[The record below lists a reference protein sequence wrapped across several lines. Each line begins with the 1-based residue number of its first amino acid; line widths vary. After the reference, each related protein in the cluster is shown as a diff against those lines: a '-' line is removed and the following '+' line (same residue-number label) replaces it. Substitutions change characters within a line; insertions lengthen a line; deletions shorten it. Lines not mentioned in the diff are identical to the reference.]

1 MNINFSDQNCLTRY
15 NKNPLR
21 GETGR
26 NDQNILGHTDVLINE
41 KHVFVNANTCT
52 F

>member
-15 NKNPLR
+15 NSNALR
-21 GETGR
+21 GETGCD
-26 NDQNILGHTDVLINE
+26 NQNILGHTDVLINE
-41 KHVFVNANTCT
+41 KNVFVNANTCM